1 MRIELI
7 NPNNSFNAAN
17 IRFLQKGLFNSLKAK
32 AYSPSL
38 NLCMIA
44 AYTPRDIEVS
54 ITDECVS
61 AIDFN
66 KKVDLVGITCLT
78 ATAPRAYEIAD
89 AFRERGVKVV
99 MGGIHVST
107 LPDEALQHCDSVVIG
122 EAEGLWEKVIQDF
135 RRERLKSKYQN
146 GSFVDL
152 RGLPIPRR
160 DLLDPKDYVTV
171 NTVQTTRGCP
181 FNCSFCSVKL
191 FNGGRYRFRPVED
204 VVEEIKTLP
213 SKNVFFVDDT
223 ILNQRERTKKLFK
236 ALIPLRIRWGS
247 QSTILI
253 AEDDELLELA
263 ARSGCLGFA
272 IGLESFSRNTLDEMG
287 KNFNRPEHFHRLIRK
302 IKSYGMIVWGSFVLG
317 FDRDDEGSIRHTIEM
332 ARTSKLDFACF
343 NFLTPLPGTEVYQQ
357 LVREK
362 RLNNRNW
369 ADYNMANLV
378 FEPTRMSGETLER
391 EMRNAWLDFY
401 SLKAICKRLG
411 FRWKKFHPFIWLINL
426 ALFYYT
432 HKKIKRI
439 KSDDRVKSLH
449 SMTK

>member
-191 FNGGRYRFRPVED
+191 FNGGRYRFRPIED

-223 ILNQRERTKKLFK
+223 ILSRRERTKKLFK
-236 ALIPLRIRWGS
+236 ALIPLKIRWGS
-247 QSTILI
+247 QPSSSLRTMNSWNWRLR
-253 AEDDELLELA
+253 ADA
-263 ARSGCLGFA
+263 W
-272 IGLESFSRNTLDEMG
+272 GL
-287 KNFNRPEHFHRLIRK
+287 P
-302 IKSYGMIVWGSFVLG
+302 
-317 FDRDDEGSIRHTIEM
+317 
-332 ARTSKLDFACF
+332 
-343 NFLTPLPGTEVYQQ
+343 
-357 LVREK
+357 
-362 RLNNRNW
+362 
-369 ADYNMANLV
+369 
-378 FEPTRMSGETLER
+378 
-391 EMRNAWLDFY
+391 
-401 SLKAICKRLG
+401 
-411 FRWKKFHPFIWLINL
+411 
-426 ALFYYT
+426 
-432 HKKIKRI
+432 
-439 KSDDRVKSLH
+439 
-449 SMTK
+449 

>member
-1 MRIELI
+1 MRIGLI
-7 NPNNSFNAAN
+7 NPNNPINAAN
-17 IRFLQKGLFNSLKAK
+17 IPFLQKGLFNSLKAK
-32 AYSPSL
+32 AYSPPL

-54 ITDECVS
+54 ITDECVNPV
-61 AIDFN
+61 DFD
-66 KKVDLVGITCLT
+66 KKVDLVGITSLT
-78 ATAPRAYEIAD
+78 TTSTRGYEIAD

-107 LPDEALQHCDSVVIG
+107 LPDEALHHCDSVVIG
-122 EAEGLWEKVIQDF
+122 EAEGLWERLIQDF
-135 RRERLKSKYQN
+135 RCGNLKRKYQN
-146 GSFVDL
+146 GTFVDL
-152 RGLPIPRR
+152 RGLPLPRR
-160 DLLDPKDYVTV
+160 DLLNPTDYVTI

-181 FNCSFCSVKL
+181 FNCSFCSVKI
-191 FNGGRYRFRPVED
+191 FNGGRYRFRPIED

-213 SKNVFFVDDT
+213 SRNVFFVDDT
-223 ILNQRERTKKLFK
+223 ILSQRERTKELLK
-236 ALIPLRIRWGS
+236 ALIPLKIRWGS

-253 AEDDELLELA
+253 AQDDELLELA
-263 ARSGCLGFA
+263 AESGCVGFA
-272 IGLESFSRNTLDEMG
+272 LGLESFSPNTLDEMG
-287 KNFNRPEHFHRLIRK
+287 KNFNKPEYFHKLIKK

-317 FDRDDEGSIRHTIEM
+317 FDRDDEKIIRYTIEM
-332 ARTSKLDFACF
+332 ARNSKLDFACF
-343 NFLTPLPGTEVYQQ
+343 NFLTPLPGTEVYHQ

-362 RLNNRNW
+362 RLTNQNW

-378 FEPTRMSGETLER
+378 FKPTKMSGETLER

-432 HKKIKRI
+432 RKKIKRI
-439 KSDDRVKSLH
+439 KSPAQNPQP
-449 SMTK
+449 